1 MKALVTGATG
11 FIGGN
16 VAAALR
22 RRGYEVRAL
31 VRPGCNMT
39 ALQGLDVELAFGD
52 LRERASLDRAVR
64 GCDYLCHVAAAYTFW
79 APDPRAIY
87 ETNVEG
93 TRNILAAAREA
104 GVRKV
109 VYTSSESTVAVAD
122 GCLGTEEGFNDPARA
137 PGDYKRSKCLAE
149 RLALD
154 MARAGLPLVVV
165 NPTTPVGRGDV
176 KPTPTGQIIVDYLN
190 RRMPAYVDTGLN
202 LVDVEDVAAGHVL
215 ALERGRNGERYIL
228 GNRNLTLREILG
240 LLQEITG
247 LPAPRFRLP
256 LWLALSAGY
265 ASQLAADRLTHRP
278 PRVPLAAVKVA
289 RHYRFF
295 DCSKAL
301 NELGLPQSPVE
312 QALQKA
318 VRWFREN
325 GYVLRGGGDGDK
337 GG

>member
-1 MKALVTGATG
+1 MRALVTGATG

-16 VAAALR
+16 VAAALLQ
-22 RRGYEVRAL
+22 RGYRVRAL
-31 VRPGCNMT
+31 VRRGCSMK
-39 ALQGLDVELAFGD
+39 ALQGLDVELAEGD
-52 LRERASLDRAVR
+52 LRDRGSLDRALR

-87 ETNVEG
+87 DMNVEG
-93 TRNILAAAREA
+93 TRNVLGAAQEA
-104 GVRKV
+104 GIRRI
-109 VYTSSESTVAVAD
+109 VYTSSESTVAIAGD
-122 GCLGTEEGFNDPARA
+122 GCLGTEEGFTDPDGA

-176 KPTPTGQIIVDYLN
+176 KPTPTGQVIVDYLN
-190 RRMPAYVDTGLN
+190 RRMPAYVNTGLN

-215 ALERGRNGERYIL
+215 ALEKGRNGERYIL

-240 LLQEITG
+240 LLQGITG

-256 LWLALSAGY
+256 IWLALGAGY
-265 ASQLAADRLTHRP
+265 VSQFTADRVTHRP

-289 RHYRFF
+289 RHYRHF

-301 NELGLPQSPVE
+301 NELGLPQTPVE
-312 QALQKA
+312 QALAKA

-325 GYVLRGGGDGDK
+325 GYVT
-337 GG
+337 